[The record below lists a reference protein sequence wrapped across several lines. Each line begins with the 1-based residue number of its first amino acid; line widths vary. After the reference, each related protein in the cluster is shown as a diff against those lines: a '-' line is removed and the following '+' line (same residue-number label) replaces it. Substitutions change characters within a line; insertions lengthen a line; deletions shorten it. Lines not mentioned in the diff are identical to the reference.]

1 MKYIQHRLCEIVIM
15 CINVVERTCDRIS
28 SMLFLPNSGLLLA
41 RRVGLD
47 AMKNLHLSS
56 FSTLAMH
63 DA

>member
-1 MKYIQHRLCEIVIM
+1 MKYIQHRLCEIAKM
-15 CINVVERTCDRIS
+15 CTNIIEHTCNRIS

-47 AMKNLHLSS
+47 AMKNPHLSS
-56 FSTLAMH
+56 FSTLAVH